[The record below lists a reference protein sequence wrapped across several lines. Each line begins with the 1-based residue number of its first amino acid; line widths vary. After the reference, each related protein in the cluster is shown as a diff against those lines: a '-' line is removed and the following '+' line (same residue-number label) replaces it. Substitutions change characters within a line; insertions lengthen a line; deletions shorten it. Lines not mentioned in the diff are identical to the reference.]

1 MAYGLLEKWGHQ
13 GFFNH
18 VRSVA
23 NFYCEKRDVFIQC
36 MDKHLQ
42 GLATWVVPDSGMFVW
57 IRMLG
62 GIQDSQELIHTKA
75 IEKRVLA
82 VPGIVSQA
90 FFFPYHHNET
100 YILYSRFYPSQA
112 KRSMCECLTALL
124 AMTRWM
130 KLYVA

>member
-1 MAYGLLEKWGHQ
+1 MAYGLLEKWGHE
-13 GFFNH
+13 GFFKH

-23 NFYCEKRDVFIQC
+23 DFYREKRDVFIQC

-62 GIQDSQELIHTKA
+62 GIQDTQELIHKKA

-82 VPGIVSQA
+82 VPGVVSSTFHIA
-90 FFFPYHHNET
+90 IIMKTYH
-100 YILYSRFYPSQA
+100 Y
-112 KRSMCECLTALL
+112 M
-124 AMTRWM
+124 
-130 KLYVA
+130 

>member
-1 MAYGLLEKWGHQ
+1 MAYGLLEKWGHE
-13 GFFNH
+13 GFLKH

-23 NFYCEKRDVFIQC
+23 NFYREKRDVFIQC

-62 GIQDSQELIHTKA
+62 DIQDSQDLIHKKA

-82 VPGIVSQA
+82 VPGIVCDMS
-90 FFFPYHHNET
+90 FTIHNEA
-100 YILYSRFYPSQA
+100 YILYI
-112 KRSMCECLTALL
+112 
-124 AMTRWM
+124 
-130 KLYVA
+130 